1 MKIRLNM
8 FRFDI
13 HRQRPKTNLLH
24 LNTSFEVIQT
34 KFESTIVF
42 FNVICNCANL
52 SVKYLRLNNTFV

>member
-1 MKIRLNM
+1 M